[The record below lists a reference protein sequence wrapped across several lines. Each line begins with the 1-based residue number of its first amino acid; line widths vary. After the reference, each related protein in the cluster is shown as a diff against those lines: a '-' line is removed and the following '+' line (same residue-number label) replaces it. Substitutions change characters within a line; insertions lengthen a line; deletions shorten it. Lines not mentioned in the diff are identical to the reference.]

1 MATTS
6 VDQVTGYG
14 ETVAYKAPCRLA
26 TTGNITLS
34 GLQLIDGS
42 VTAADDRVLVKD
54 QTDGRENGIYIASS
68 GLWQRARDL
77 DSNRDVTKGTRVSV
91 TDGAVNI
98 GTVWLVSTSNPIVVG
113 TSVLAFVQEGS
124 QVYQAILA
132 PRNKGVFGQSNAV
145 LKRTS
150 ALWTPS
156 SLHRMWTNDNAHP
169 ETVTGDEEW
178 ALVTN
183 DDTNE
188 ITCALTNESTNDQ
201 VPINQVVVGYG
212 GVPIS
217 HFLGG
222 QKLTWSTNTAN
233 TDPGAGGIKCN
244 NANPALATFIY
255 VSAIDRNGVDR
266 SFDWTFLNISPN
278 NQPLRI
284 RNEAETVLAQY
295 LVTGALTINSGWY
308 AIPVGTYTGP
318 GGLTNGLACRALGT
332 ATDLWEATKAHV
344 PLALAAA
351 GETILHE
358 GHWRGCESDKGAP
371 SWIPQD
377 LAEFRARLETQDW
390 WPVGTP
396 LVIHGCTSS
405 VQTADVQFDDVN
417 VQLETFASQTPESCR
432 FEYPAAWARDPWW
445 SGGADF
451 YYHMMPDGMVMQGMA
466 SELARQGY
474 GIGLRYN
481 TGVNRVTGTEYTGG
495 LVAAQDGVVRGQNVA
510 RSLTDLFY
518 NFLNHASNTIG
529 RTVQAS
535 TNLAQIFA
543 QAPAAGGLM
552 GLLTSGMTSIISGVG
567 TRISFKP
574 GGVEKVYVD
583 ATGLIV
589 PTGSTVYL
597 GDAPA
602 TSNSAAHKGYV
613 DGATIPISYLDTD
626 GTLAANS
633 DTKVASQKA
642 VKTYMDG
649 RIAAQDAMVHKG
661 VIDGSANP
669 NYPAADRGWT
679 YRVSVAG
686 KIGGASGIV
695 VENGDL
701 IICQTD
707 GTASGTQAAV
717 GAQWDVIQTNLDGA
731 AIGPA
736 SSVSGNITTFSG
748 TSGKIIQDSGVAVS
762 IDGTMAANVDTKLPT
777 EKAIRTY
784 LVATY
789 QAITAALTSWVA
801 ITRASGFDAFV
812 AAPTSA
818 NLLALLTTK
827 TGTGSNVFGTSPTL
841 TTPAVTTRIEPDVD
855 GSSDMGQ
862 ASKRWANAWY
872 KIGAVLTFGAETLTH
887 SAGVLSWSS
896 HFVATGLVSAAGG
909 IFATGQ
915 AGFGYAAGVG
925 GAVAQAT
932 SKATGVTLNKI
943 CGDITLNA
951 AALAASTTVSFVLTD
966 SSIAATDN
974 CTINHISVGT
984 FGAYTFNFRPAAGS
998 ATIDVRNVSLGSLSE
1013 AIVIRFTV
1021 VKSVNT

>member
-1 MATTS
+1 
-6 VDQVTGYG
+6 
-14 ETVAYKAPCRLA
+14 
-26 TTGNITLS
+26 
-34 GLQLIDGS
+34 
-42 VTAADDRVLVKD
+42 
-54 QTDGRENGIYIASS
+54 
-68 GLWQRARDL
+68 
-77 DSNRDVTKGTRVSV
+77 
-91 TDGAVNI
+91 
-98 GTVWLVSTSNPIVVG
+98 
-113 TSVLAFVQEGS
+113 
-124 QVYQAILA
+124 
-132 PRNKGVFGQSNAV
+132 
-145 LKRTS
+145 
-150 ALWTPS
+150 
-156 SLHRMWTNDNAHP
+156 
-169 ETVTGDEEW
+169 
-178 ALVTN
+178 
-183 DDTNE
+183 
-188 ITCALTNESTNDQ
+188 
-201 VPINQVVVGYG
+201 
-212 GVPIS
+212 
-217 HFLGG
+217 
-222 QKLTWSTNTAN
+222 
-233 TDPGAGGIKCN
+233 
-244 NANPALATFIY
+244 
-255 VSAIDRNGVDR
+255 
-266 SFDWTFLNISPN
+266 
-278 NQPLRI
+278 
-284 RNEAETVLAQY
+284 
-295 LVTGALTINSGWY
+295 
-308 AIPVGTYTGP
+308 
-318 GGLTNGLACRALGT
+318 
-332 ATDLWEATKAHV
+332 
-344 PLALAAA
+344 
-351 GETILHE
+351 
-358 GHWRGCESDKGAP
+358 
-371 SWIPQD
+371 
-377 LAEFRARLETQDW
+377 
-390 WPVGTP
+390 
-396 LVIHGCTSS
+396 
-405 VQTADVQFDDVN
+405 
-417 VQLETFASQTPESCR
+417 
-432 FEYPAAWARDPWW
+432 
-445 SGGADF
+445 
-451 YYHMMPDGMVMQGMA
+451 
-466 SELARQGY
+466 
-474 GIGLRYN
+474 
-481 TGVNRVTGTEYTGG
+481 
-495 LVAAQDGVVRGQNVA
+495 
-510 RSLTDLFY
+510 
-518 NFLNHASNTIG
+518 
-529 RTVQAS
+529 
-535 TNLAQIFA
+535 
-543 QAPAAGGLM
+543 M

-661 VIDGSANP
+661 VIDCSANP

-932 SKATGVTLNKI
+932 SKATG
-943 CGDITLNA
+943 
-951 AALAASTTVSFVLTD
+951 
-966 SSIAATDN
+966 
-974 CTINHISVGT
+974 TINHISVGT